1 MYYTKKN
8 ISLIILIPIAY
19 LLLTVGLLM
28 IGYTNRAEGWQSSFH
43 PWVLIHTSLLA
54 VSILGFVYNS
64 RLIISLSAI
73 YIPLSFLL
81 NQLTYDNLS
90 PLSLIGMVLV
100 FLLLCKASINS
111 FKSKV
116 QIAL

>member
-1 MYYTKKN
+1 MYHTKKN
-8 ISLIILIPIAY
+8 ISLIILIPIVY
-19 LLLTVGLLM
+19 LLVTVALLV
-28 IGYTNRAEGWQSSFH
+28 IGYTNTAEGWQSSFQ
-43 PWVLIHTSLLA
+43 PWVLMHSALLV

-90 PLSLIGMVLV
+90 PMSLIGMVLV
-100 FLLLCKASINS
+100 FLLLCKASISS